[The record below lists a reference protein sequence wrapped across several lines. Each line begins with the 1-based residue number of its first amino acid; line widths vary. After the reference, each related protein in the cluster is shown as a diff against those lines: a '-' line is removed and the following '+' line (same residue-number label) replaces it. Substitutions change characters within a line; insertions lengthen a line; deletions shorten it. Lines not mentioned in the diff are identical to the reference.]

1 MKIGKPESTA
11 EALRLKAA
19 AARKHAIAA
28 KMAHAD
34 PTGAHWHRSEARE
47 MERAADNALALPPEY
62 VEVGIGGEIVP
73 LGADA
78 REKPGIVDTV
88 RASPTLST
96 ARASCERMDLAG
108 HAGVLDLAA
117 DAAESIQAANSLEK
131 MLAHQLAAAHA
142 LAMKLSERA
151 MAHTRS
157 ASQDLFGP
165 SRREYHAV
173 EAARATNAAARMMA
187 TFQDGVL
194 ALAKLRSGG
203 TQRVIVQHQHVTV
216 EGGGQA
222 VITGRLQSS
231 TGGGGS
237 KNER

>member
-1 MKIGKPESTA
+1 MKSSKPESTA
-11 EALRLKAA
+11 EALRLKGAA
-19 AARKHAIAA
+19 AKKHAIAA
-28 KMAHAD
+28 EMAHAD
-34 PTGAHWHRSEARE
+34 PTGAHWHGSEARE
-47 MERAADNALALPPEY
+47 MERAADNTLALPPEN

-88 RASPTLST
+88 RVSPTLST

-142 LAMKLSERA
+142 LAMKHSERA

-173 EAARATNAAARMMA
+173 EAARDKCRCKNDGDLPGWRAGAGETQVRRHPAGHRPAPTCHCRRRRPSGHHRAT
-187 TFQDGVL
+187 
-194 ALAKLRSGG
+194 
-203 TQRVIVQHQHVTV
+203 TV
-216 EGGGQA
+216 GHWR
-222 VITGRLQSS
+222 GRI
-231 TGGGGS
+231 
-237 KNER
+237 KE